1 MEDRLEQ
8 VAIQVADISKQLSG
22 FEARVI
28 TAVADLKDQGRINV
42 EELKDEVKLLGE
54 GYVATLEGIERKLSD
69 LNTKIDTKFSDHDLV
84 LANHNT
90 RITKLE
96 QR

>member
-1 MEDRLEQ
+1 MDDRLEQ

-28 TAVADLKDQGRINV
+28 TAVADLKEQGRFNV

-69 LNTKIDTKFSDHDLV
+69 LNTKIDTNLSDHDLV